1 MIDTEQIMA
10 NNLPQVGEIQEVGSP
25 TTPNKK
31 SPENTAIN
39 SEMRL
44 RKSSTVDRLTE
55 RRLAEK
61 TYTATYF
68 GSDFNYATQQ
78 EFRKDF
84 KKNTLD
90 KNLVDIGLIAD
101 EVNNPN
107 DPGNNE

>member
-1 MIDTEQIMA
+1 MEYPLTVKNPLTNQVIVGEVEFFMIDTEQIMA
-10 NNLPQVGEIQEVGSP
+10 SNLPQVGEIQEVGSP

-68 GSDFNYATQQ
+68 GSDFNYAT
-78 EFRKDF
+78 
-84 KKNTLD
+84 
-90 KNLVDIGLIAD
+90 
-101 EVNNPN
+101 
-107 DPGNNE
+107 

>member
-1 MIDTEQIMA
+1 MEYPLTVKNPLTNQVIVGEVEFFMIDTEQIMA

-31 SPENTAIN
+31 SAENTAIN

-68 GSDFNYATQQ
+68 GSDFNYAT
-78 EFRKDF
+78 
-84 KKNTLD
+84 
-90 KNLVDIGLIAD
+90 
-101 EVNNPN
+101 
-107 DPGNNE
+107 

>member
-1 MIDTEQIMA
+1 MEYPLTVKNPLTNQVIVGEVEFFMIDTEQIMA
-10 NNLPQVGEIQEVGSP
+10 NNLPQDGEIQEVGSP

-31 SPENTAIN
+31 SAENTAIN

-68 GSDFNYATQQ
+68 GSDFNYAT
-78 EFRKDF
+78 
-84 KKNTLD
+84 
-90 KNLVDIGLIAD
+90 
-101 EVNNPN
+101 
-107 DPGNNE
+107 

>member
-1 MIDTEQIMA
+1 MEYPLTVKNPLTNQVIVGEVEFFMIDTEQIMA
-10 NNLPQVGEIQEVGSP
+10 SNLPQDGEIQEVGSP

-68 GSDFNYATQQ
+68 GSDFNYAT
-78 EFRKDF
+78 
-84 KKNTLD
+84 
-90 KNLVDIGLIAD
+90 
-101 EVNNPN
+101 
-107 DPGNNE
+107 

>member
-1 MIDTEQIMA
+1 MEYPLTVKNPLTNQVIVGEVEFFMIDTEQIMA
-10 NNLPQVGEIQEVGSP
+10 NNLPQDGEIQEVGSP

-68 GSDFNYATQQ
+68 GSDFNYAT
-78 EFRKDF
+78 
-84 KKNTLD
+84 
-90 KNLVDIGLIAD
+90 
-101 EVNNPN
+101 
-107 DPGNNE
+107 